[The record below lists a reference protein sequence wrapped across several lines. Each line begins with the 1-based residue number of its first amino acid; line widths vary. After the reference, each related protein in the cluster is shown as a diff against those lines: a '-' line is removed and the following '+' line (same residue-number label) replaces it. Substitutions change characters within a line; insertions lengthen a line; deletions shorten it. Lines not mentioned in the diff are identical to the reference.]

1 MLIKFSVDQH
11 RDNRSS
17 VSMLSK
23 RSVVKGPG
31 FVCGSWLLLLQY
43 VTSVIIQFR
52 PVLCRLW
59 SGELEMDRSKQREEG
74 THMERLDCSLQWK
87 SLESRMEL
95 AFTWSWTLHG
105 PRSRPVP
112 CPCVRLSLFFPAAS
126 KTPPPCPAAVDLSA
140 KTGVGILAGLA
151 CSGSPAAVCV
161 SAIQPSLKRLFRLA
175 DPARGR
181 LIDPRFHSNSL
192 CAPPPSI
199 HLGEKYSLRCLCRVV
214 ALMILLGSYSR
225 TCRRHRHH

>member
-1 MLIKFSVDQH
+1 
-11 RDNRSS
+11 
-17 VSMLSK
+17 MLSK

-112 CPCVRLSLFFPAAS
+112 CVRLSLFFPAAS

-181 LIDPRFHSNSL
+181 LIDPRFQL
-192 CAPPPSI
+192 
-199 HLGEKYSLRCLCRVV
+199 SLRATAFHPPGREVLMAPLRSHNCAVCV
-214 ALMILLGSYSR
+214 AL
-225 TCRRHRHH
+225 

>member
-112 CPCVRLSLFFPAAS
+112 CVRLSLFFPAAS

-140 KTGVGILAGLA
+140 KTRGGILAGLA

-181 LIDPRFHSNSL
+181 LIDPRFQL
-192 CAPPPSI
+192 
-199 HLGEKYSLRCLCRVV
+199 SLRATAFHPPGREVLMAPLRSHNCAVCV
-214 ALMILLGSYSR
+214 AL
-225 TCRRHRHH
+225 